1 VSSILK
7 NTKKTKTINIL
18 IRISLWDTEKERLV
32 LMTTFSLLS
41 IKYDFISMK
50 ALEHQRVSLPS
61 VDTMVV
67 GELIYPPGSMV
78 P

>member
-1 VSSILK
+1 
-7 NTKKTKTINIL
+7 
-18 IRISLWDTEKERLV
+18 
-32 LMTTFSLLS
+32 MTTFSLLS